1 MMVPYKYGEFD
12 NKQLSE
18 AKEKIKKKIFFLLLI
33 VDPQT
38 CNQFE
43 NICVEDAFKNVQTL
57 INGLN
62 ELLFYPKE
70 IVFSSS
76 LIESALNEFHN
87 PDFSYDRYRKLLLD
101 AGWEI
106 AKIKEV
112 E

>member
-1 MMVPYKYGEFD
+1 MIPYKYGEFEE
-12 NKQLSE
+12 NQVAN
-18 AKEKIKKKIFFLLLI
+18 AKAKIKKKIFFLLLI

-38 CNQFE
+38 SDQFKE
-43 NICVEDAFKNVQTL
+43 VNVEDAFKNVQTL

-62 ELLFYPKE
+62 ELLSYPRE
-70 IVFSSS
+70 IVFSAS
-76 LIESALNEFHN
+76 LIESALKELHST
-87 PDFSYDRYRKLLLD
+87 DFSYERYRKLLLD

>member
-1 MMVPYKYGEFD
+1 MIPYKYGKFNER
-12 NKQLSE
+12 QVVE
-18 AKEKIKKKIFFLLLI
+18 AKEKIKKKIFFFLLI

-38 CNQFE
+38 SDQFT
-43 NICVEDAFKNVQTL
+43 NIDIEDAFKNVQTL

-70 IVFSSS
+70 VVFSSS
-76 LIESALNEFHN
+76 LIESALMEYHN
-87 PDFSYDRYRKLLLD
+87 PDFSYERYRKLLLD

-112 E
+112 N